1 MSSER
6 RAWFVYAA
14 ALFAYVVAF
23 TQRTTIGVAGVAA
36 TDRFDT
42 NAALL
47 STLAVLQIAVY
58 AGLQVP
64 VGVLLDRLGPRAL
77 MIAGTVLMT
86 IGQVA
91 VAYATTVPLALAG
104 RVIVGVGDAAMFVSA
119 VRIVNVWI
127 PPRQVPLAAQIL
139 GATGTLGQVISA
151 VPFALLLR
159 ETGWTVAFLTA
170 AAFAALGVVV
180 VLVGIADRPTGT
192 PAAPR
197 PATWTQSIR
206 QLGDALR
213 RPGTQLGFW
222 THFISQPSGTVIML
236 IWGVPFL
243 VYGLGYPPPQ
253 ASAMLL
259 VVAGAGLV
267 SGPVLG
273 ILAARFP
280 MRRSALVLGIVSTMF
295 ALWTV
300 VLAWPGRPPLWLVVL
315 LFVAIG
321 VGGPGALIGFD
332 FARSFNPQHALS
344 SANGIVNVGGF
355 LASFIIMYL
364 VGVLLDV
371 AHTVF
376 GQPMYS
382 LDSFRFAF
390 LAQYLVVGIGVGFL
404 LHARR
409 RTRRRMHDEEGIEV
423 APLWVALSRAWRR
436 PRA

>member
-1 MSSER
+1 
-6 RAWFVYAA
+6 
-14 ALFAYVVAF
+14 
-23 TQRTTIGVAGVAA
+23 
-36 TDRFDT
+36 
-42 NAALL
+42 
-47 STLAVLQIAVY
+47 
-58 AGLQVP
+58 
-64 VGVLLDRLGPRAL
+64 
-77 MIAGTVLMT
+77 
-86 IGQVA
+86 
-91 VAYATTVPLALAG
+91 
-104 RVIVGVGDAAMFVSA
+104 
-119 VRIVNVWI
+119 
-127 PPRQVPLAAQIL
+127 
-139 GATGTLGQVISA
+139 
-151 VPFALLLR
+151 
-159 ETGWTVAFLTA
+159 
-170 AAFAALGVVV
+170 
-180 VLVGIADRPTGT
+180 
-192 PAAPR
+192 
-197 PATWTQSIR
+197 
-206 QLGDALR
+206 
-213 RPGTQLGFW
+213 
-222 THFISQPSGTVIML
+222 
-236 IWGVPFL
+236 
-243 VYGLGYPPPQ
+243 
-253 ASAMLL
+253 MLL

-267 SGPVLG
+267 SGPVDG

-295 ALWTV
+295 ALWTI
-300 VLAWPGRPPLWLVVL
+300 VLAWPTRPPLWLVIL
-315 LFVAIG
+315 LFIAVG
-321 VGGPGALIGFD
+321 VGGPGSLIGFD